1 MALFR
6 SLWPL
11 LLAAAILLGAN
22 ALQTTLLAVRGAA
35 EGFPPETI
43 GLLLSAYYA
52 GLIAG
57 CRLAPGAVR
66 DVGHIRAFTA
76 FASIASAVAL
86 GHALIVSPA
95 FWIALRVVTGFCF
108 AGLAMIM
115 ESWLNERSTNETRG
129 QVLSVYRIVD
139 FTSVTLLQASIGL
152 FDTGAVTLFALLS
165 IGLSLALVPV
175 ALSRTEAPAPPASA
189 RLDVRGLWRTSPVAV
204 MGAGLVGLAA
214 AAYWGMVPVFTAA
227 KGLDGGAAG
236 LLLGAIVVGGALAQW
251 PIGWLSDHVDRRLVL
266 AGSAGGAA
274 LTALLVPVAADVDT
288 GALLLSGALF
298 GLFALPCFGLALAHA
313 NDHAGPG
320 EALSVSGGLLLVYAG
335 VAITGPVIAASLIRV
350 FGPDALFAWIGG
362 IYTVLAIFALL
373 RTLQRAAPERADPYV
388 PVPRTTPAVFA
399 LDPRAEGAEEVQGE
413 APLVGAVAVLG
424 DIDGLPGAEPQPP
437 A

>member
-1 MALFR
+1 MLRIVA

-43 GLLLSAYYA
+43 GLLLSGYYA

-57 CRLAPGAVR
+57 CRLAPAAVR

-76 FASIASAVAL
+76 FASVASAVAL
-86 GHALIVSPA
+86 AHALIVHPA
-95 FWIALRVVTGFCF
+95 LWIALRVVTGFCF

-115 ESWLNERSTNETRG
+115 ESWLNERATNETRG
-129 QVLSVYRIVD
+129 RVLSVYRVVD
-139 FTSVTLLQASIGL
+139 FASVTLLQAAIGL
-152 FDTGAVTLFALLS
+152 FDATRFTLFALLS

-204 MGAGLVGLAA
+204 VGSGLVGLAA
-214 AAYWGMVPVFTAA
+214 AAYWGMVPVFTVA
-227 KGLDGGAAG
+227 KGLAPGAAG
-236 LLLGAIVVGGALAQW
+236 LLLGAIVVGGAVAQW
-251 PIGWLSDHVDRRLVL
+251 PSGWLSDRTDRRLVL
-266 AGSAGGAA
+266 AASAGGAA
-274 LTALLVPVAADVDT
+274 LTAVLVPLAAAAGT

-298 GLFALPCFGLALAHA
+298 GLFALPCFGLAIAHA

-320 EALSVSGGLLLVYAG
+320 EALSVSGGLLLVYAA
-335 VAITGPVIAASLIRV
+335 VAVTGPVVAASIMRTL
-350 FGPDALFAWIGG
+350 GPDALFWWIGL
-362 IYTVLAIFALL
+362 IYAGLAAFALL
-373 RTLQRAAPERADPYV
+373 RALQRAAPEREGPYV

-399 LDPRAEGAEEVQGE
+399 LDPRADAPDEAEGQAPRVGPVAMLDEVE
-413 APLVGAVAVLG
+413 A
-424 DIDGLPGAEPQPP
+424 LPRP
-437 A
+437 